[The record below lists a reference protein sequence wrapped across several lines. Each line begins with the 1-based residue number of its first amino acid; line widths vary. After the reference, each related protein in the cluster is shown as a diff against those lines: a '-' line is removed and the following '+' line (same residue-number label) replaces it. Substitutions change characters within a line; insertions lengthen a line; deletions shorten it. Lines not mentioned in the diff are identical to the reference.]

1 MMLLNYYC
9 LLKREHKT
17 SLRYPMMP
25 CLHLGSIN
33 KTIYIPVEF
42 CTMESQP
49 LPRYVFSYS
58 DQNKTNVSPLVP
70 RCKVCLSQKKDLW
83 VLFFD
88 FKGGGYDI
96 LGVNIKKG
104 FLKEFVQFTF
114 FPIVQK
120 TIPRPCI
127 KEQKLCKRT

>member
-1 MMLLNYYC
+1 
-9 LLKREHKT
+9 
-17 SLRYPMMP
+17 
-25 CLHLGSIN
+25 
-33 KTIYIPVEF
+33 
-42 CTMESQP
+42 MESQP

-104 FLKEFVQFTF
+104 F
-114 FPIVQK
+114 
-120 TIPRPCI
+120 
-127 KEQKLCKRT
+127 